1 MINTCKNTLE
11 NSKRAAHLLSTED
24 DESHM
29 CTGDDNYKPNTGYV
43 IGLDQNN
50 LYSHFLDKIGVIR
63 VGCVLHACTYEHF
76 TDAKIGIHGLYKDG
90 IEEAKNYKIYKV
102 VCQLQEC
109 GNYENDEGE

>member
-1 MINTCKNTLE
+1 MDK
-11 NSKRAAHLLSTED
+11 LL
-24 DESHM
+24 

-50 LYSHFLDKIGVIR
+50 LYSHFLDKIGVIL

-102 VCQLQEC
+102 ICQLQEC
-109 GNYENDEGE
+109 DNYENDEGK